1 MWQATGVPA
10 QREFSEVQKDLEDIL
25 TKIKGTNDPTL
36 RRSLLRDM
44 KLLLK
49 EADGLTE
56 SKDPLPL
63 IQSAARP
70 KQ

>member
-1 MWQATGVPA
+1 MPPNRG
-10 QREFSEVQKDLEDIL
+10 FSEVQKDLEDIL
-25 TKIKGTNDPTL
+25 SKIKGTNDPTL
-36 RRSLLRDM
+36 RHSLLQDM

-49 EADGLTE
+49 EADFLTA

-63 IQSAARP
+63 IQAAARP